1 MTTKTPLLFAQLV
14 LITTVL
20 GCATERTHSPLA
32 ANETGLTARESVRQV
47 SMLSSSNAM
56 ILEPGENVRFRGS
69 IHGRY
74 LCSNGEPLVCD
85 RIGLT
90 AYWYCPG
97 VWQHR

>member
-1 MTTKTPLLFAQLV
+1 MTKKTPLLFAQLV
-14 LITTVL
+14 LATTVL
-20 GCATERTHSPLA
+20 GCATERTVSPLA
-32 ANETGLTARESVRQV
+32 VNNTGMTEGDSVRQV
-47 SMLSSSNAM
+47 SKLSNSNAM

-74 LCSNGEPLVCD
+74 VCSNGKPLVCD

-90 AYWYCPG
+90 AYCSCPG